1 MDNYPDLSIQ
11 RLLERCLQPERDEAA
26 WSELILRLEPTI
38 AGVVYKNLA
47 GWTRP
52 TQECV
57 EDLTQDTL
65 KKLLDKNAKA
75 LREFEFQNG
84 DGDLFKFA
92 KTVASN
98 VAKDYYRSIARR
110 NEEPL
115 EEYVDPPDP
124 QNFQVRAER
133 DALLDQMDAYLKTRV
148 SEIECSIFGL
158 YFKQGFSARQ
168 IAEIPGIGMKIKQVE
183 YALWTVTRLLRGRFN
198 GPDTDPPAE
207 DEEKED

>member
-1 MDNYPDLSIQ
+1 M
-11 RLLERCLQPERDEAA
+11 
-26 WSELILRLEPTI
+26 ILRLEPTI
-38 AGVVYKNLA
+38 AGVVYKSLA
-47 GWTRP
+47 RGTRP
-52 TQECV
+52 SQECV
-57 EDLTQDTL
+57 KDLIQDTF
-65 KKLLDKNAKA
+65 KKLLDKDAKA
-75 LREFEFQNG
+75 LREFKFQNG

-110 NEEPL
+110 NEESL

-124 QNFQVRAER
+124 ENFQTRAER

-148 SEIECSIFGL
+148 SEIECSIFWL

-183 YALWTVTRLLRGRFN
+183 YALWTLTRLLRGRFN
-198 GPDTDPPAE
+198 GPDTDPPAD